1 MLEGLCWLDKFSVR
15 ILGFLAWEPSKS
27 YYQREIA
34 RTVGVSVGKTNQVL
48 KVLEREE
55 IVVKERKGRVDLYR
69 YDLHNAVA
77 RHLKILFALT
87 ELSELI
93 RQLRQ
98 VSKKVVIFGSCAE
111 GTDSIASDIDL
122 LILTSDK
129 DRVKKLIASSRRILS
144 RKVSPIVLNLIEFSE
159 LKDKDR
165 VFYEQVSRGIVL
177 WQEE

>member
-1 MLEGLCWLDKFSVR
+1 MEGLYWLDKFSVR
-15 ILGFLAWEPSKS
+15 ILRFLAREPSKS

-69 YDLHNAVA
+69 YNLHNPVA
-77 RHLKILFALT
+77 RHLKILFILT
-87 ELSELI
+87 ELSELT

-98 VSKKVVIFGSCAE
+98 ASKKIILFGSCAE
-111 GTDSIASDIDL
+111 GTDSNASDIDL

-159 LKDKDR
+159 LKNRDR
-165 VFYEQVSRGIVL
+165 PFYEQASKGIVL

>member
-1 MLEGLCWLDKFSVR
+1 MEDLHWLDKFSVR
-15 ILGFLAWEPSKS
+15 ILRVLTREPSKS

-34 RTVGVSVGKTNQVL
+34 RTAAVSVGKTNHVL
-48 KVLEREE
+48 KALEREE
-55 IVVKERKGRVDLYR
+55 IVLKERKGRVDIYR
-69 YDLHNAVA
+69 YNLHNPVA
-77 RHLKILFALT
+77 RHLKILFTLT

-98 VSKKVVIFGSCAE
+98 ASKKITLFGSCAE
-111 GTDSIASDIDL
+111 GTDSNASDIDL

-129 DRVKKLIASSRRILS
+129 DRVKKLIATHRRILS

-159 LKDKDR
+159 LKNRDR
-165 VFYEQVSRGIVL
+165 PFYEQVSKGIVL